1 MRKSRIEICTLLA
14 ALLLCAVPAFGQ
26 LTAGSVAGTVVDS
39 TGAPVPNASVV
50 LRNSDTG
57 VSTSTTTNDAGIFT
71 FPTMPIGAY
80 TFTANVKGFKTAV
93 GSLEVRLNVRSS
105 IAITL
110 QLGEVTQ
117 KVEVTGA
124 VAPVE
129 TTSTQ
134 ITATFTQSQVANLPI
149 ASVDVNRLA
158 LLSPGV
164 ADINTVGL
172 TRGQAL
178 QQVSTVAGGSV
189 GAIGGARAR
198 NNNFVIDGV
207 DDNDPINTG
216 PQAFVIQDAVQE
228 FSLTKNNF
236 DAEYGQFAGGMFN
249 IVTKTGTN
257 QFHGNAYI
265 YNQNRH
271 YNATDATT
279 QKGVSTGALTGNP
292 RFDYNR
298 IGGTLGGPVV
308 HNKLFFFGAY
318 EHEATGVSSL
328 SSTTVFPTAAGYATL
343 AALPAGTSRFGT
355 PAAVSPFILNF
366 MKSFG
371 ATAATANSAA
381 TWPVVLGTAIPVGP
395 VTNAIPTFA
404 NNQRVLAS
412 SDWNVGTNDQVH
424 FRFNYNDG
432 PNGVIAGAPVAS
444 LNANRQISNYLASIG
459 YSHTFSPALLN
470 DAHLAY
476 HRQTTNFAVVNP
488 AAQNIPNI
496 ILGQIPLQIGP
507 PGSVPSGSFNDIY
520 QLLDDVSWQKGK
532 HLFKFGVDLQN
543 NIVTA
548 ISNVAP
554 RGQYNYVNLEDF
566 VTDIPPTV
574 AGERGNGGTNIA
586 LNNYELNWYAQDQWK
601 LTHNVTLYLG
611 IRYEFNSLMRDMAS
625 QQGEAIANVPGVI
638 TFGVPSVS
646 KNDWGP
652 RVGFAWDVFGN
663 GRTAVRGGYGISYS
677 PIFGA
682 YVGGGELPSSLQQVI
697 ITPCNPCGIPIPTS
711 SFLQN
716 GGIPNTLVPLTTT
729 ALARSIIAS
738 YVPDQIRPNFQ
749 TATLSVEHDLAHNWT
764 LTGRYLYT
772 KGTHLSVQSRLN
784 AAFVPPLSAFLPT
797 YFSASQVPSQAVLN
811 TMPTLTQF
819 TAAVGKGPY
828 SQYGF
833 TSPLTTHLP
842 IGDSN
847 YNAGIFELTHRFSHG
862 VQFDANYTW
871 SKAID
876 DATNEFFNN
885 YTDPRRPQDW
895 RNLRNE
901 RGPSVLDV
909 PQRFVLV
916 GLWNLPW
923 YNTGAGLKRQ
933 VLGGWS
939 TAFSYTGS
947 SGTPWTPLSLAN
959 STGNGDSTVQRAI
972 VNPNGIGNLGTLVTP
987 VKNSSGGT
995 VGYLANN
1002 PNARF
1007 VQAQTGSF
1015 PTAGRDSLRASGF
1028 SNTDFQVKKLFPF
1041 GESRNIE
1048 FAAQFFNLFNHPQFT
1063 LANLLAVDAGLGQSY
1078 AYVGS
1083 AGFNNIVADG
1093 GTGGARVIQFVFKVN
1108 F

>member
-14 ALLLCAVPAFGQ
+14 GLLLWAIPAFGQ

-39 TGAPVPNASVV
+39 TGAAVPNVMIV
-50 LRNSDTG
+50 LRNTDTG
-57 VSTSTTTNDAGIFT
+57 VSSSTTTNDSGIFT
-71 FPTMPIGAY
+71 FPAMPVGEY

-93 GSLEVRLNVRSS
+93 GTLQVQLNVRSS
-105 IAITL
+105 VAITL

-117 KVEVTGA
+117 KVEVSSA

-134 ITATFTQSQVANLPI
+134 ITDTFSESQVANLPV

-158 LLSPGV
+158 LLSSEV

-172 TRGQAL
+172 TRGQTL
-178 QQVSTVAGGSV
+178 QQVSTVVGGSV

-236 DAEYGQFAGGMFN
+236 DAEYGQFSGGLFN

-257 QFHGNAYI
+257 QFHGNAYL
-265 YNQNRH
+265 YNQNRN
-271 YNATDATT
+271 YNATDAIT
-279 QKGVSTGALTGNP
+279 QSGIKTGSLSGNP

-298 IGGTLGGPVV
+298 IGGTIGGPVV
-308 HNKLFFFGAY
+308 HKKLFFFGAY

-328 SSTTVFPTAAGYATL
+328 ASTTVFPTAQGYATL

-355 PAAVSPFILNF
+355 PAAVSPYILSF
-366 MKSFG
+366 LKQFG
-371 ATAATANSAA
+371 ATASTASNPSI
-381 TWPVVLGTAIPVGP
+381 WPVVLGTAIPVGP

-404 NNQRVLAS
+404 NNERILAS
-412 SDWNVGTNDQVH
+412 SDWIPGASDQFH
-424 FRFNYNDG
+424 FRFNYNRG
-432 PNGVIAGAPVAS
+432 PNGIIAGSPVAS
-444 LNANRQISNYLASIG
+444 LNANRQISNDLASIG
-459 YSHTFSPALLN
+459 YTHTFSPALLN
-470 DAHLAY
+470 EAHLAY
-476 HRQTTNFAVVNP
+476 HRQVTDFVVVNS

-496 ILGQIPLQIGP
+496 VLGQIPLQVGP

-554 RGQYNYVNLEDF
+554 RGTYNYVDFEDF

-574 AGERGNGGTNIA
+574 SGERGAGGTNIA
-586 LNNYELNWYAQDQWK
+586 LNNYEIDWYAQDQYK
-601 LTHNVTLYLG
+601 FTHNFTIYLG
-611 IRYEFNSLMRDMAS
+611 IRYEFNSLLRDMAS
-625 QQGEAIANVPGVI
+625 QQLEAIANVPGVI
-638 TFGVPSVS
+638 TFGKPTVS

-663 GRTAVRGGYGISYS
+663 GKTAVRGGYGISYT

-697 ITPCNPCGIPIPTS
+697 ITPCNPCGIPIPTVN
-711 SFLQN
+711 FLQN

-729 ALARSIIAS
+729 AQARSIIAA
-738 YVPDQIRPNFQ
+738 YVPNQTRPNFQ
-749 TATLSVEHDLAHNWT
+749 TATLSVERDVARNWT
-764 LTGRYLYT
+764 VLARYLYT
-772 KGTHLSVQSRLN
+772 KGTHLSVQARLN
-784 AAFVPPLSAFLPT
+784 AGIVPPASAFLPT
-797 YFSASQVPSQAVLN
+797 YFSASQVPSQAMLN
-811 TMPTLTQF
+811 TLPTLTQF
-819 TAAVGKGPY
+819 NAAVVKPFAVD
-828 SQYGF
+828 GF

-847 YNAGIFELTHRFSHG
+847 YNAGILEVTHRFSHG
-862 VQFDANYTW
+862 FQFDANYTW

-876 DATNEFFNN
+876 DATNEFFIN

-901 RGPSVLDV
+901 RSVSVLDV
-909 PQRFVLV
+909 PQRFVMV
-916 GLWNLPW
+916 GIWNLPW
-923 YNTGAGLKRQ
+923 HNTGAGLSRQ
-933 VLGGWS
+933 LLGGWS
-939 TAFSYTGS
+939 TSFTYTAS

-972 VNPNGIGNLGTLVTP
+972 INPGGTSNTGTLVTP

-995 VGYLANN
+995 VAYLANN
-1002 PNARF
+1002 SNARF
-1007 VQAQTGSF
+1007 VQAQAGSF
-1015 PTAGRDSLRASGF
+1015 PTAGRNSLRAPGF
-1028 SNTDFQVKKLFPF
+1028 NNTDFQIKKLFPF
-1041 GESRNIE
+1041 GESRNVE
-1048 FAAQFFNLFNHPQFT
+1048 FAAQFFDLFNHPQFT
-1063 LANLLAVDAGLGQSY
+1063 LANLLAVDAGQGQNY

-1083 AGFNNIVADG
+1083 SAFNSIIADG
-1093 GTGGARVIQFVFKVN
+1093 GTGGERVIQFVLKVN

>member
-1 MRKSRIEICTLLA
+1 MRKRRIEICTILA
-14 ALLLCAVPAFGQ
+14 GLLLWAMPAFGQ
-26 LTAGSVAGTVVDS
+26 LTAGSVAGTVVDA
-39 TGAPVPNASVV
+39 TGAPVPNVTMV
-50 LRNSDTG
+50 LRNTDTG
-57 VSTSTTTNDAGIFT
+57 VSSSTTTNESGIFT
-71 FPTMPIGAY
+71 FPAMPVGEY
-80 TFTANVKGFKTAV
+80 TFTANVNGFKTAV
-93 GSLEVRLNVRSS
+93 GTLQVQLNVRSS
-105 IAITL
+105 VAIVL

-117 KVEVTGA
+117 KVEVSSA
-124 VAPVE
+124 VAAVE

-134 ITATFTQSQVANLPI
+134 ITQTFSESQVTNLPV

-164 ADINTVGL
+164 TDINTVGL

-236 DAEYGQFAGGMFN
+236 DAEYGQFAGGLFN

-257 QFHGNAYI
+257 QFHGNAYL

-271 YNATDATT
+271 YNATDAVT
-279 QKGVSTGALTGNP
+279 QAGIKTGSLSGNP

-308 HNKLFFFGAY
+308 HTKLFFFGAY

-328 SSTTVFPTAAGYATL
+328 ASTTVFPTAQGYATL
-343 AALPAGTSRFGT
+343 ASLPAGTSRFGT
-355 PAAVSPFILNF
+355 QAAVSPFILNF
-366 MKSFG
+366 MKQFG
-371 ATAATANSAA
+371 ATANTTSSPSI
-381 TWPVVLGTAIPVGP
+381 WPVVLGTAIPVGP

-404 NNQRVLAS
+404 NNDRVLAS
-412 SDWNVGTNDQVH
+412 SDWIPDTSDKLEL
-424 FRFNYNDG
+424 RFNYNRGPDG
-432 PNGVIAGAPVAS
+432 ILAGAPVAS
-444 LNANRQISNYLASIG
+444 LNANGRVSNYLTSIG
-459 YSHTFSPALLN
+459 YTHTFSPALLN
-470 DAHLAY
+470 EAHLAY
-476 HRQTTNFAVVNP
+476 HRQMTDFVVVNA

-496 ILGQIPLQIGP
+496 VIGQIPLQIGP

-520 QLLDDVSWQKGK
+520 QFLDDVSWQKGR
-532 HLFKFGVDLQN
+532 HLFKFGVDLHN
-543 NIVTA
+543 NIVTD

-554 RGQYNYVNLEDF
+554 RGTYNYVDFEDF
-566 VTDIPPTV
+566 VTDIAPTV
-574 AGERGNGGTNIA
+574 SGERGAGGTHIA
-586 LNNYELNWYAQDQWK
+586 LNNHEINWYAQDQFKW
-601 LTHNVTLYLG
+601 THNFTVYLG
-611 IRYEFNSLMRDMAS
+611 IRYEYNSLLRDMAS
-625 QQGEAIANVPGVI
+625 QAQEAIANVPGVI
-638 TFGVPSVS
+638 TFGKPTVS

-663 GRTAVRGGYGISYS
+663 GKTAVRGGYGISYS

-711 SFLQN
+711 NFLQN

-729 ALARSIIAS
+729 AQARSIIAA
-738 YVPDQIRPNFQ
+738 YVPNQTRPNFQ
-749 TATLSVEHDLAHNWT
+749 TATLSVERDLARNWT
-764 LTGRYLYT
+764 VLARYLYT
-772 KGTHLSVQSRLN
+772 KGTHLSVQARLN
-784 AAFVPPLSAFLPT
+784 AGIVPPASAFLPT
-797 YFSASQVPSQAVLN
+797 FFSASQVPSQAALDAL
-811 TMPTLTQF
+811 PTLNQF
-819 TAAVGKGPY
+819 TAAVVKPFAV
-828 SQYGF
+828 YGF

-842 IGDSN
+842 IGDSS
-847 YNAGIFELTHRFSHG
+847 YNAGILEVTHRFSHG
-862 VQFDANYTW
+862 FQFDANYTW

-876 DATNEFFNN
+876 DATNEFFINF
-885 YTDPRRPQDW
+885 TDPRRPQDW

-901 RGPSVLDV
+901 RSVSVLDV
-909 PQRFVLV
+909 PQRFVMV
-916 GLWNLPW
+916 GIWNLPW
-923 YNTGAGLKRQ
+923 HNTGTGLSHQ
-933 VLGGWS
+933 LLGGWGTS
-939 TAFSYTGS
+939 FTYTAS

-972 VNPNGIGNLGTLVTP
+972 FNPSGTSNTGTLVTP
-987 VKNSSGGT
+987 IKNSSGAT
-995 VGYLANN
+995 VAYLANN
-1002 PNARF
+1002 STARF

-1015 PTAGRDSLRASGF
+1015 PTAGRDSLRAPGF
-1028 SNTDFQVKKLFPF
+1028 NNADFQIKKVFPF
-1041 GESRNIE
+1041 GESRNVE
-1048 FAAQFFNLFNHPQFT
+1048 FASQFFNLFNHPQFT
-1063 LANLLAVDAGLGQSY
+1063 LANLLAVDGAQGQNY

-1083 AGFNNIVADG
+1083 NAFNNISADG
-1093 GTGGARVIQFVFKVN
+1093 GTGGARIIQFVFKVN